1 VVPQN
6 NIKNI
11 NISIDIFNLLAIILN
26 MQRQIVECP
35 VCDVTLQ
42 VSELSCPSCR
52 TKIQGQFP
60 TPSLARLSVT
70 HQEFICTFIQCR
82 GVIRDVEEVLG
93 ISYPTVRTRLDAA
106 VEALQA
112 LQSLQ
117 TSPSV
122 PSPAGAGEPIMLSK
136 IAPGPTK
143 EELNKEE
150 LSEVRQR
157 ELLRLVESGD
167 LDPALAAEALRNRNL
182 L

>member
-1 VVPQN
+1 MGYN
-6 NIKNI
+6 
-11 NISIDIFNLLAIILN
+11 FN

-35 VCDVTLQ
+35 VCDTTLQ

-52 TKIQGQFP
+52 TKMQGAFP
-60 TPSLARLSVT
+60 TPPLARLSAS

-93 ISYPTVRTRLDAA
+93 ISYPTVRARLDAA

-112 LQSLQ
+112 LQ
-117 TSPSV
+117 V
-122 PSPAGAGEPIMLSK
+122 AGVTTETVTLSK
-136 IAPGPTK
+136 ITPSPTK
-143 EELNKEE
+143 EERSREE
-150 LSEVRQR
+150 LSEARQR

-167 LDPALAAEALRNRNL
+167 LDPTLAAEALRNRNL

>member
-1 VVPQN
+1 
-6 NIKNI
+6 
-11 NISIDIFNLLAIILN
+11 

-60 TPSLARLSVT
+60 TPPLARLSAT

-106 VEALQA
+106 VEALQV
-112 LQSLQ
+112 LQSLPA
-117 TSPSV
+117 SPSV
-122 PSPAGAGEPIMLSK
+122 PTTDATGAGGSIVLSK
-136 IAPGPTK
+136 IAPSPTK

-150 LSEVRQR
+150 LSEARQR

>member
-1 VVPQN
+1 MGYN
-6 NIKNI
+6 
-11 NISIDIFNLLAIILN
+11 FN

-35 VCDVTLQ
+35 VCDTTLQ

-52 TKIQGQFP
+52 TKMQGAFP
-60 TPSLARLSVT
+60 TPPLARLSAS

-93 ISYPTVRTRLDAA
+93 ISYPTVRARLDAA

-112 LQSLQ
+112 LQV
-117 TSPSV
+117 TGV
-122 PSPAGAGEPIMLSK
+122 ATETVTLSK
-136 IAPGPTK
+136 ITPSPTK
-143 EELNKEE
+143 EERSREE
-150 LSEVRQR
+150 LSEARQR

-167 LDPALAAEALRNRNL
+167 LDPTLAAEALRNRNL